1 MKELIKQGIKEET
14 VKKLYDK
21 LPFSIIFNIESNI
34 DNVIEIISYLKNIN
48 IECIDEILLYK
59 PYIFYMSREKL
70 NKMFSEENIKVK
82 VTKINNDITNLDFI

>member
-1 MKELIKQGIKEET
+1 MKELIKLGIKENT
-14 VKKLYDK
+14 IKKLYDK

-34 DNVIEIISYLKNIN
+34 DNVIDIITYLKNIN

-59 PYIFYMSREKL
+59 PYIFYMNKEKL
-70 NKMFSEENIKVK
+70 NKLISEENIRVK